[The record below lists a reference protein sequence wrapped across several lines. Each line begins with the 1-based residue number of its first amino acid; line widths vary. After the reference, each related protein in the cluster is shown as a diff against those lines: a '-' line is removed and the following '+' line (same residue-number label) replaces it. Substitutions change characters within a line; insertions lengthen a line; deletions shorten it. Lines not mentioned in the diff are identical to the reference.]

1 VTTVGAQPEPVHDVA
16 RRRTS
21 HRLESIFNPA
31 TVAVIGAREDPASVG
46 GRLLKN
52 LASGALKG
60 RAFPVNP
67 AHASVQGLPAFRSI
81 EEIPERVDLAV
92 IATPAPT
99 VPDIVSQC
107 ASAGVKGAIVIS
119 AGFRETG
126 AAGAALEQQILI
138 AAGSSGMRIIGP
150 NCLGVQSPG
159 TGLNATFAEAIAR
172 PGNVAFASQSGALCT
187 AILDWSLAENFGFS
201 RFVSTGSML
210 DVGWGDLIDFLNDDR
225 ETTSIVLYMESVGD
239 PRAFISAVREVAL
252 LKPVIIIKAGR
263 SEATAKAAAS
273 HTGALAGSDA
283 VFDAVVQRCG
293 ALRVDTIED
302 LFLMSEVLAK
312 QPRPTG
318 KRLAILTNAGGPAV
332 LAADAL
338 IAGGGEL
345 APLDEKSLGLF
356 NEFLPGHWS
365 RNNPVDI
372 LGDADA
378 DRYARALDVVRSNLA
393 CDGVLVIFAPQGISR
408 SADIAARIVRQPRF
422 ERKPILASFMGAHA
436 VDEGR
441 AILERAG
448 IPVVQYPD
456 AAARLFNYMWR
467 YDAALQALYET
478 PTALPASEQAPD
490 RVTVRALI
498 ELARTQRRTLLSEAE
513 SKALLAAYAIPVV
526 PTKVCAAAENAVEA
540 AKETGFPVAVKL
552 HSLTVTHKS
561 DIGGVVLDVR
571 DEDGVRHAFAA
582 IQRSVSERAGVDAFA
597 GVTVQPM
604 VPTGGYEL
612 ILGSSADREFG
623 PVLLF
628 GLGGTLVE
636 VFRDSAMGLPP
647 LNTTLARRMMERTRI
662 YAALKGTRGRPAV
675 DLPRLEALLVQ
686 FAALVVEQP
695 WVKEIDINPL
705 LASADR
711 LLALDARVV
720 LHDPATPERDLPRP
734 AIRPY
739 PAQFAAQWCDAKG
752 TLLELRP
759 IRPEDEPLMR
769 RFHETLSETTVYRR
783 YAHVVRLA
791 DRVAH
796 DALIRACFLDY
807 DRHMALVALPAGPG
821 PQPIV
826 GVGRLIKSRD
836 EGAAEF
842 ALAVSDGYQRRGIGT
857 ELLRR
862 LVDIGRVE
870 GVRRIIGYILSENG
884 AMLKICKRLG
894 FKTRCAAGDTMQ
906 TARLDLQG
914 TRSVRQ

>member
-1 VTTVGAQPEPVHDVA
+1 MRVPPEQSPLLAEPVHDVA
-16 RRRTS
+16 RKRPS
-21 HRLESIFNPA
+21 HRLESIFMP
-31 TVAVIGAREDPASVG
+31 TSVAVIGAGDDPASVG
-46 GRLLKN
+46 GRVLQN
-52 LASGALKG
+52 LTRGPLGG
-60 RAFPVNP
+60 RTFPVNP
-67 AHASVQGLPAFRSI
+67 AHATVQGLPSFPAIGSVPDHI
-81 EEIPERVDLAV
+81 DLAV

-99 VPDIVSQC
+99 VPDIVAQC
-107 ASAGVKGAIVIS
+107 AAAGVNGAIVIS

-126 AAGAALEQQILI
+126 AAGTALEQQILI

-159 TGLNATFAEAIAR
+159 NGLNATFADAIAR
-172 PGNVAFASQSGALCT
+172 PGKVAFASQSGALCT

-210 DVGWGDLIDFLNDDR
+210 DVGWGDLIDFLSDDP

-312 QPRPTG
+312 QPRPAG
-318 KRLAILTNAGGPAV
+318 KRLAIVTNAGGPAV

-338 IAGGGEL
+338 IVGGGEL
-345 APLDEKSLGLF
+345 AVLDAPTRATLDG
-356 NEFLPGHWS
+356 FLPPHWS
-365 RNNPVDI
+365 HNNPIDI

-378 DRYARALDVVRSNLA
+378 ERYARALDVVRSNLA

-408 SADIAARIVRQPRF
+408 SADIAARVVRQAGF
-422 ERKPILASFMGAHA
+422 ERKPILASLMGAHA
-436 VDEGR
+436 VEDGR
-441 AILERAG
+441 AILEQAG
-448 IPVVQYPD
+448 IPAVQYPD

-467 YDAALQALYET
+467 YDAALHALYET
-478 PTALPASEQAPD
+478 PTALPVSDQSPD
-490 RVTVRALI
+490 PSTSRALI
-498 ELARTQRRTLLSEAE
+498 ERAREQRRTLLSEAE
-513 SKALLAAYAIPVV
+513 SKALLASYAIPVV
-526 PTKVCAAAENAVEA
+526 PTKVCATAEDAVTA
-540 AKETGFPVAVKL
+540 AKATGFPVAVKL

-571 DEDGVRHAFAA
+571 DDDRVRDAFAA
-582 IQRSVSERAGVDAFA
+582 IERSVSERVGPDAFA
-597 GVTVQPM
+597 GVTIQPM

-612 ILGSSADREFG
+612 ILGSSVDREFG

-662 YAALKGTRGRPAV
+662 FTALKGTRGQPAV

-695 WVKEIDINPL
+695 WIKEIDINPL

-720 LHDPATPERDLPRP
+720 LHDPSTPERELPRP

-739 PAQFAAQWCDAKG
+739 PAQYAAQWRDATG

-796 DALIRACFLDY
+796 DALVRACFIDY
-807 DRHMALVALPAGPG
+807 DRHMALVALPAGAG

-836 EGAAEF
+836 DGAAEF

-862 LVDIGRVE
+862 LVAIGRVE
-870 GVRRIIGYILSENG
+870 GVRRIIGYILSEND

-894 FKTRCAAGDTMQ
+894 FSTRYDIGDPMQ
-906 TARLDLQG
+906 TARLDLEG
-914 TRSVRQ
+914 T